1 MYHCMHDFSE
11 VVETENV
18 RKQLA
23 KHVRRA
29 GRKEQTDAVR
39 IEYEMLAKKYQTF
52 LAQTCTKHRSHSEK
66 LDKQFNTSSNIVDHL
81 CPSSQTVGQSESIEN
96 LSTKPVLPNDIYFSK
111 AARPRFAA
119 QSLLGSSPL

>member
-1 MYHCMHDFSE
+1 MHDFSE
-11 VVETENV
+11 VVETEKI

-23 KHVRRA
+23 KHVRRT

-39 IEYEMLAKKYQTF
+39 IEYEMLAKKYQDF
-52 LAQTCTKHRSHSEK
+52 LAQMCTKHRSHSEK
-66 LDKQFNTSSNIVDHL
+66 LDKQFNTSIIVDHL